1 MTPARRLLL
10 RRISLIGLSLF
21 FCGAGVLHFVRPEI
35 FLAIVPPWVPGDP
48 LTVVHVSGICEAL
61 GGLGLLLPATR
72 RLAAWGLVLLLIAIF
87 PANLYHALNNV
98 PVEGKTAPLVYHVI
112 RLPLQAVF
120 VWWAWSN
127 TRPWPPA

>member
-1 MTPARRLLL
+1 MTPASRLLL

-21 FCGAGVLHFVRPEI
+21 FTGAAVLHFVRPEI

-48 LTVVHVSGICEAL
+48 LTVVHVSGVFEAL
-61 GGLGLLLPATR
+61 GGIGLLLPQTR
-72 RLAAWGLVLLLIAIF
+72 RLAAWGLALLLCAIF
-87 PANLYHALNNV
+87 PANIYQAYSNA
-98 PVEGKTAPLVYHVI
+98 PVDGHVAPLAFHII

-120 VWWAWSN
+120 VWWAWSH